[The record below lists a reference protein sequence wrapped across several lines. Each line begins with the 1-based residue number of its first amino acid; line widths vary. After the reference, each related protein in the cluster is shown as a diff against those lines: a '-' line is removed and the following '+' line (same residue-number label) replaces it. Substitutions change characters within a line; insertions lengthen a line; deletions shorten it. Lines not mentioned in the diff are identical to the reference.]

1 MCRPQILVLTGFPQ
15 DRPALV
21 EFTSSITKNVS
32 LMICGHVILVCVRL
46 LLFNISCVLKVS

>member
-46 LLFNISCVLKVS
+46 LLFNIAVC